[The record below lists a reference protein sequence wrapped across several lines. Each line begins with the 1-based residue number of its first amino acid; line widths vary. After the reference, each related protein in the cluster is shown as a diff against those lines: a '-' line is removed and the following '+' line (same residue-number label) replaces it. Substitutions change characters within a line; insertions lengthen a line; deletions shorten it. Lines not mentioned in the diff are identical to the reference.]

1 MGARSYTFGR
11 RRNDWNQREK
21 VDENSGKKITWFK
34 SRGSGPEA
42 SVIGRGS
49 GDGTHVIYG
58 NLSTTSHTPSN
69 INISTIKHSVENF
82 FDPME
87 RTPIGNTKIKKI

>member
-1 MGARSYTFGR
+1 MLRRALSVIFSKSIIISLSYTSDEYRAMGARSYTFGR

-49 GDGTHVIYG
+49 GDGTHVIY
-58 NLSTTSHTPSN
+58 NFAE
-69 INISTIKHSVENF
+69 SVAEGAQSYF
-82 FDPME
+82 
-87 RTPIGNTKIKKI
+87 T